1 MTENEK
7 DGKTQDVINNGIIKD
22 KENQNQKE
30 HNDKRIDSNVNP
42 TISQQKQQIQNI
54 TDTVT
59 TKQMEEKQE
68 QKENKTI
75 NSTIIANLKTSIPT
89 KTVQTNNKEQNIMNA
104 LNKNQINDNITI
116 SSKIENQKNITDI
129 QNKSI
134 SI

>member
-54 TDTVT
+54 DTAI
-59 TKQMEEKQE
+59 TKQTEEKQE